1 MDGYTITDGGQ
12 VVNQAGQVAMVY
24 RNANR
29 VLWQSRVVFSP
40 QHNISLAWIEPVD
53 VPALLRFRG
62 GCCGGTQQ
70 MYFAASPNQVK
81 VWLTGRAR

>member
-29 VLWQSRVVFSP
+29 VLWQSRIVFSP
-40 QHNISLAWIEPVD
+40 RFNVSLAWVEPAD
-53 VPALLRFRG
+53 APALLRFRG

-70 MYFAASPNQVK
+70 MYFLASPNQVL
-81 VWLTGRAR
+81 VWTTGRAR